1 MAEKGNKTIKKT
13 EKQKRVADS
22 SVVRGVQ
29 RLYDRAAPM
38 LVCEAL
44 LFIVMGG
51 LMLWKPV
58 GLLTIMT
65 LVFGGALVLFGLYR
79 TIAGLIASREY
90 GGGWQDVLF
99 GLINVVVGVLFCA
112 YPMGSIVGLS
122 YVFIILFMFKA
133 VRALLFAINMARA
146 RFGHWIFNL
155 IMSVILLGMAVILM
169 FFPVAGAVA
178 MVIYLAVMLILYAF
192 ADIYMFF
199 ELRRLKKAVVD

>member
-1 MAEKGNKTIKKT
+1 MAEKESKKIKKT
-13 EKQKRVADS
+13 KKQKRVADS
-22 SVVRGVQ
+22 SVVHGVQ

-38 LVCEAL
+38 LICEAL
-44 LFIVMGG
+44 LLLCAGAI
-51 LMLWKPV
+51 MLWRPV
-58 GLLTIMT
+58 GLLTLLT
-65 LVFGGALVLFGLYR
+65 LVLGGALILFGLYR
-79 TIAGLIASREY
+79 TIAGFVASRGY
-90 GGGWQDVLF
+90 GGGWLDVLF
-99 GLINVVVGVLFCA
+99 GLINIGVGVLFCA

-133 VRALLFAINMARA
+133 VRALLFSINMARA

-155 IMSVILLGMAVILM
+155 IMSVILLVMAVILM

-192 ADIYMFF
+192 ADVYMFF

>member
-1 MAEKGNKTIKKT
+1 MAEKESKKIKQTK
-13 EKQKRVADS
+13 KQKRVADS
-22 SVVRGVQ
+22 SVVHGVQ

-38 LVCEAL
+38 LICEAL
-44 LFIVMGG
+44 LLLCAGAI
-51 LMLWKPV
+51 MLWRPV
-58 GLLTIMT
+58 GLLTLLT
-65 LVFGGALVLFGLYR
+65 LVLGGALILFGLYR
-79 TIAGLIASREY
+79 TIAGFVASRGY
-90 GGGWQDVLF
+90 GGGWLDVLF
-99 GLINVVVGVLFCA
+99 GLINIGVGVLFCA

-155 IMSVILLGMAVILM
+155 IMSVILLVMAVTLM

-192 ADIYMFF
+192 ADVYMFF

>member
-1 MAEKGNKTIKKT
+1 MAEKESKKIKKT
-13 EKQKRVADS
+13 KKQKRVADS
-22 SVVRGVQ
+22 SVVHGVQ

-44 LFIVMGG
+44 LLLCAGAI
-51 LMLWKPV
+51 MLWRPV
-58 GLLTIMT
+58 GLLTLLT
-65 LVFGGALVLFGLYR
+65 LVLGGALILFGLYR
-79 TIAGLIASREY
+79 TIAGFVASRGY
-90 GGGWQDVLF
+90 GGGWLDVLF
-99 GLINVVVGVLFCA
+99 GLINIGVGVLFCA

-155 IMSVILLGMAVILM
+155 IMSVILLVMAVILM

-192 ADIYMFF
+192 ADVYMFF

>member
-1 MAEKGNKTIKKT
+1 MAEKENKTIKKT
-13 EKQKRVADS
+13 EKQKRVTDS

-169 FFPVAGAVA
+169 LNV
-178 MVIYLAVMLILYAF
+178 
-192 ADIYMFF
+192 
-199 ELRRLKKAVVD
+199 

>member
-1 MAEKGNKTIKKT
+1 MAEKESKKIKKVK
-13 EKQKRVADS
+13 KQKRVADS
-22 SVVRGVQ
+22 SVVHGVQ

-38 LVCEAL
+38 LICEAL
-44 LFIVMGG
+44 LLLCAGAI
-51 LMLWKPV
+51 MLWRPV
-58 GLLTIMT
+58 GLLTLLT
-65 LVFGGALVLFGLYR
+65 LVLGGALILFGLYR
-79 TIAGLIASREY
+79 TIAGFVASRGY
-90 GGGWQDVLF
+90 GGGWLDVLF
-99 GLINVVVGVLFCA
+99 GLINIGVGVLFCA

-155 IMSVILLGMAVILM
+155 IMSVILLVMAVTLM

-192 ADIYMFF
+192 ADVYMFF

>member
-1 MAEKGNKTIKKT
+1 MAEKESKKIKKT
-13 EKQKRVADS
+13 KKQKRVADS
-22 SVVRGVQ
+22 SVVHGVQ

-44 LFIVMGG
+44 LLLCAGAI
-51 LMLWKPV
+51 MLWRPV
-58 GLLTIMT
+58 GLLTLLT
-65 LVFGGALVLFGLYR
+65 LVLGGALILFGLYR
-79 TIAGLIASREY
+79 TIAGFVASRGY
-90 GGGWQDVLF
+90 GGGWLDVLF
-99 GLINVVVGVLFCA
+99 GLINIGVGVLFCA
-112 YPMGSIVGLS
+112 YPMGSMVGLS

-155 IMSVILLGMAVILM
+155 IMSVILLVMAVILM

-192 ADIYMFF
+192 ADVYMFF

>member
-1 MAEKGNKTIKKT
+1 MAEKESKKIKKT
-13 EKQKRVADS
+13 KKQKRVADS
-22 SVVRGVQ
+22 SVVHGVQ

-38 LVCEAL
+38 LICEAL
-44 LFIVMGG
+44 LLLCAGAI
-51 LMLWKPV
+51 MLWRPV
-58 GLLTIMT
+58 GLLTLLT
-65 LVFGGALVLFGLYR
+65 LVLGGALILFGLYR
-79 TIAGLIASREY
+79 TIAGFVASRGY
-90 GGGWQDVLF
+90 GGGWLDVLF
-99 GLINVVVGVLFCA
+99 GLINIGVGVLFCA
-112 YPMGSIVGLS
+112 YPMGSMVGLS

-155 IMSVILLGMAVILM
+155 IMSVILLVMAVILM

-192 ADIYMFF
+192 ADVYMFF

>member
-1 MAEKGNKTIKKT
+1 MAEKESKKIKKT
-13 EKQKRVADS
+13 KKQKRVADS
-22 SVVRGVQ
+22 SVVHGVQ

-38 LVCEAL
+38 LICEAL
-44 LFIVMGG
+44 LLLCAGAI
-51 LMLWKPV
+51 MLWRPV
-58 GLLTIMT
+58 GLLTLLT
-65 LVFGGALVLFGLYR
+65 LVLGGALILFGLYR
-79 TIAGLIASREY
+79 TIAGFVASRGY
-90 GGGWQDVLF
+90 GGGWLDVLF
-99 GLINVVVGVLFCA
+99 GLINIGVGVLFCA

-155 IMSVILLGMAVILM
+155 IMSVILLVMAVILM

-192 ADIYMFF
+192 ADVYMFF

>member
-1 MAEKGNKTIKKT
+1 MAEKESKKIKKVK
-13 EKQKRVADS
+13 KQKRVADS
-22 SVVRGVQ
+22 SVVHGVQ

-38 LVCEAL
+38 LICEAL
-44 LFIVMGG
+44 LLLCAGAI
-51 LMLWKPV
+51 MLWRPV
-58 GLLTIMT
+58 GLLTLLT
-65 LVFGGALVLFGLYR
+65 LVLGGALILFGLYR
-79 TIAGLIASREY
+79 TIAGFIASRGY
-90 GGGWQDVLF
+90 GGGWLDVLF
-99 GLINVVVGVLFCA
+99 GLINIGVGVLFCA

-133 VRALLFAINMARA
+133 VHALLFAINMARA

-155 IMSVILLGMAVILM
+155 IMSVILLVMAVILM

-192 ADIYMFF
+192 ADVYMFF

>member
-1 MAEKGNKTIKKT
+1 MAEKESKKIKKT
-13 EKQKRVADS
+13 KKQKRVADS
-22 SVVRGVQ
+22 SVVHGVQ

-38 LVCEAL
+38 LICEAL
-44 LFIVMGG
+44 LLLCAGAI
-51 LMLWKPV
+51 MLWRPV
-58 GLLTIMT
+58 GLLTLLT
-65 LVFGGALVLFGLYR
+65 LVLGGALILFGLYR
-79 TIAGLIASREY
+79 TIAGFVASRGY
-90 GGGWQDVLF
+90 GGGWLDVLF
-99 GLINVVVGVLFCA
+99 GLINIGVGVLFCA

-146 RFGHWIFNL
+146 RFGHWVFNL
-155 IMSVILLGMAVILM
+155 IMSVILLGMAVMLM

-199 ELRRLKKAVVD
+199 ELRRLKKVVVD

>member
-1 MAEKGNKTIKKT
+1 
-13 EKQKRVADS
+13 
-22 SVVRGVQ
+22 
-29 RLYDRAAPM
+29 
-38 LVCEAL
+38 
-44 LFIVMGG
+44 
-51 LMLWKPV
+51 MLWKPV
-58 GLLTIMT
+58 GLLTITT

>member
-1 MAEKGNKTIKKT
+1 MAEKESKKIKKT
-13 EKQKRVADS
+13 KKQKRVADS
-22 SVVRGVQ
+22 SVVHGVQ

-38 LVCEAL
+38 LICEAL
-44 LFIVMGG
+44 LLLCAGAI
-51 LMLWKPV
+51 MLWRPV
-58 GLLTIMT
+58 GLLTLLT
-65 LVFGGALVLFGLYR
+65 LVLGGALILFGLYR
-79 TIAGLIASREY
+79 TIAGFVASRGY
-90 GGGWQDVLF
+90 GGGWLDVLF
-99 GLINVVVGVLFCA
+99 GLINIGVGVLFCA

-133 VRALLFAINMARA
+133 VRALLFSINMARA

-155 IMSVILLGMAVILM
+155 IMSVILLVMAVTLM

-192 ADIYMFF
+192 ADVYMFF

>member
-1 MAEKGNKTIKKT
+1 MAEKESKKIKKT
-13 EKQKRVADS
+13 KKQKRVADS
-22 SVVRGVQ
+22 SVVHGVQ

-38 LVCEAL
+38 LICEAL
-44 LFIVMGG
+44 LLLCAGAI
-51 LMLWKPV
+51 MLWRPV
-58 GLLTIMT
+58 GLLTLLT
-65 LVFGGALVLFGLYR
+65 LVLGGALILFGLYR
-79 TIAGLIASREY
+79 TIAGFVASRGY
-90 GGGWQDVLF
+90 GGGWLDVLF
-99 GLINVVVGVLFCA
+99 GLINIGVGVLFCA

-155 IMSVILLGMAVILM
+155 IMSVILLVMAVTLM

-192 ADIYMFF
+192 ADVYMFF